1 MHNIHAF
8 VVLLSERVAAVVV
21 LVVLVPFVELPL
33 AVEFPVALAEAFAEA
48 FAVAFLAVAAF
59 TFYSQIGCCSLFL
72 ILGLQVA
79 TVPFSGCPPSLN
91 TSCIWSPPP

>member
-33 AVEFPVALAEAFAEA
+33 AVEFPVALAEAFA
-48 FAVAFLAVAAF
+48 VAFLALAAF
-59 TFYSQIGCCSLFL
+59 SFYSQIGCCSLFL